1 MAITY
6 IEIDTELLQADI
18 NELEA
23 NVEKARKSLDSLNA
37 ELEELNTMWKGA
49 ANTAFRSQTNDD
61 YNIMDNLLQEMSKLA
76 DCMTHAKS
84 EYIKCE
90 KEVKSAVSDIR
101 I

>member
-6 IEIDTELLQADI
+6 IEIDTELLQTDI
-18 NELEA
+18 NELEE
-23 NVEKARKSLDSLNA
+23 NVKKAKKSLDGLSA
-37 ELEELNTMWKGA
+37 ELEELNTMWKGT
-49 ANTAFRSQTNDD
+49 ANMAFRTQVNGDLST
-61 YNIMDNLLQEMSKLA
+61 MDNLLQEMSKLA

-90 KEVKSAVSDIR
+90 NEVKSTVGDIR